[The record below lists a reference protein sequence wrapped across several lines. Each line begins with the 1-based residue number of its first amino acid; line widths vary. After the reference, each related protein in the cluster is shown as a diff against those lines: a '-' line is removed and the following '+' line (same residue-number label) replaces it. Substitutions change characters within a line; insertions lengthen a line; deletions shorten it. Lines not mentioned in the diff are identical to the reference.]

1 MKALGGALGIALWLA
16 STVTAASADG
26 HHARVRGDF
35 DGRRDF
41 GRHHRFH
48 GFVHRPFFP
57 FFVGP
62 SVVVASPVVVAPPAV
77 YSAPP
82 IFYGGVPAYAYN
94 SAPAYAPPPPPPMP
108 RVVEFPS
115 GRYELRG
122 DGVSTPYSWV
132 WIPNPPVA
140 PPPPPPPT
148 APPASL
154 PGPSA
159 PRAAPATAAVYRW
172 TNEQGVTTWTDNP
185 EKIPVLYRGQANR
198 LTP

>member
-1 MKALGGALGIALWLA
+1 MKAFGVAFGIALWLA
-16 STVTAASADG
+16 SVTMAGADG
-26 HHARVRGDF
+26 RHARVRGEF
-35 DGRRDF
+35 NGGR
-41 GRHHRFH
+41 GVGGHHHFH

-62 SVVVASPVVVAPPAV
+62 SVVVTSPVVVAPPV

-82 IFYGGVPAYAYN
+82 VFYGGVPAYAYN

-108 RVVEFPS
+108 RVVEFPT

-122 DGVSTPYSWV
+122 DGVYAPYSWV

-140 PPPPPPPT
+140 PPPPAPPI
-148 APPASL
+148 APPASI
-154 PGPSA
+154 PEPTA
-159 PRAAPATAAVYRW
+159 NRAAPATAAVYRW

-185 EKIPVLYRGQANR
+185 EKVPVRYRGQANR